1 MTELLN
7 PDERNSS
14 HNNKNKETK
23 KGSPHSSLLTLLY
36 YHKNQFTQTRRVG
49 NNTSKSD
56 KEQSETLKKGINKD
70 GCTCKH
76 VAYFIDNQTMKK
88 IIRKK

>member
-36 YHKNQFTQTRRVG
+36 YHKNSFTQ
-49 NNTSKSD
+49 NTACRTATIIYAIYPL
-56 KEQSETLKKGINKD
+56 QSEQPKHQRIRQKKPNKESS
-70 GCTCKH
+70 TRNNNVESK
-76 VAYFIDNQTMKK
+76 
-88 IIRKK
+88 RL